1 MLTHRTATMTHTP
14 RSLSRFSRS
23 LWLTLAAFVVFAM
36 VFGAYVLAEKRI
48 DRANELRLRSYLMA
62 NELRESSDDL
72 TRMVRTYVVTGDPS
86 YKQRYLK
93 ILEVRDGKRPRPAEY
108 AEEYWTPATTMA
120 SGRSPIP
127 GTAVPLLTLMQEAGF
142 TEAEFQKLAQAKANS
157 DALTITEFEAMH
169 LLETANPVTDT
180 VRHQASMKLH
190 DEAYHRAKAGIMTPI
205 DEFIRM
211 MDARTLATV
220 REAETLAT
228 LTRIVFVG
236 FGLLLLFMLAFAY
249 RTLRDVLGGTPEDV
263 YKHIAAIGGGDF
275 SSSVPVPKGA
285 ENSVLGWLSETQI
298 KLASIDREH
307 RAAESRNQRL
317 TRLYAALSQCNQAI
331 VRCSSEAELF
341 PQICRDAVTFGG
353 MCMAWIGLLDPET
366 RQLKAVA
373 AFGNGLEYLDGLH
386 ISIDPTVPS
395 GRGPSGI
402 AFRQNQ
408 PFWCQDF
415 LHDPATTAWHARGAE
430 LGWGSSA
437 ALPLHRNGVVIGT
450 FNLYADKPNAFDLA
464 ERNLLMEMATDID
477 FAIDRFVLEE
487 ERTLLENKLL
497 ESEQSSR
504 LVLENALDAVIN
516 MDTQGLVTEWS
527 GGAERLFGYR
537 RDEAVGKV
545 LAELIVPQRDR
556 VAHHNGMLR
565 LLASGQ
571 SQMLGKIIEVKA
583 MHRDGHEIPVE
594 LSVAQI
600 HRGGDTFFSAFIRDI
615 SDRKVAEERIQHLAH
630 FDSLT
635 GLPNRT
641 QLNDHLRFALSLAK
655 RSNGHLALMFLDLD
669 HFKDINDNL
678 GHSVGDALLVE
689 LANRLRTVLR
699 EEDTVS
705 RLGGDEFIVLLPG
718 SDARG
723 AEHVAQK
730 MLELIGEPYR
740 LDPYELSVTGSIG
753 IALYPEDGED
763 LETLSRN
770 ADTAMY
776 RAKNDGRNG
785 YRFFTSE
792 MQARSA
798 RNLQLVNALRYALD
812 RQQLRVHYQPQL
824 SIQDTRVVGAEA
836 LLRWQHPE
844 LGHVSPAEFIPVAE
858 DSGLILQIGAWVLRE
873 AVVQARRWLD
883 DGHPPMVMAVN
894 LSAVQFRHPDLPD
907 LVSRTLDEVGLP
919 PEYLELEL
927 TEGVAMHDPQGAIE
941 VMNKLH
947 DRGVRMSIDDF
958 GTGYSSLSY
967 LKKFKVYK
975 LKIDQSF
982 VRDISTDPEDKAI
995 VSAIIHMARSL
1006 GLQTIA
1012 EGVETESQ
1020 LGYLRDQ
1027 QCDEA
1032 QGYLFSKPLA
1042 ADQFD
1047 ALLQQRGQ
1055 PSENRGA

>member
-1 MLTHRTATMTHTP
+1 MMQSH

-23 LWLTLAAFVVFAM
+23 LWLTLGAFVMFAM
-36 VFGAYVLAEKRI
+36 LFVAYALSEKRI
-48 DRANELRLRSYLMA
+48 DRANELRLRSYLLA

-72 TRMVRTYVVTGDPS
+72 TRLVRTYVITSEPS
-86 YKQRYLK
+86 YKKRYLH
-93 ILEVRDGKRPRPAEY
+93 ILDVRDGKQPRPAEY
-108 AEEYWTPATTMA
+108 AEEYWAPTTSIKSSATAT
-120 SGRSPIP
+120 P
-127 GTAVPLLTLMQEAGF
+127 GTAVPLLTLMREAGF
-142 TEAEFQKLAQAKANS
+142 TDAEFEKLAQAKANS
-157 DALTITEFEAMH
+157 DALTNTELAAMR
-169 LLETANPVTDT
+169 LVETTQPLTDT
-180 VRHQASMKLH
+180 VRQRASLMLH
-190 DEAYHRAKAGIMTPI
+190 DDAYHRAKASIMAPI

-211 MDARTLATV
+211 MDARTLAAV
-220 REAETLAT
+220 HEAETLAT
-228 LTRIVFVG
+228 IVRIVFAVLG
-236 FGLLLLFMLAFAY
+236 MLLVLLIMQAY
-249 RTLRDVLGGTPEDV
+249 RTLRDVLGGSADDL
-263 YKHIAAIGGGDF
+263 YHHIAALGSGDF
-275 SSSVPVPKGA
+275 VSPIPVPDGA
-285 ENSVLGWLSETQI
+285 ENSVLGWLSETRR
-298 KLASIDREH
+298 KLADINSQREE
-307 RAAESRNQRL
+307 AESRNQRL

-331 VRCSSEAELF
+331 VRCSSEGELF
-341 PQICRDAVTFGG
+341 SQICRDAVTFGG
-353 MCMAWIGLLDPET
+353 MQMAWIGLVDPET
-366 RQLKAVA
+366 HQLSPVA
-373 AFGNGLEYLDGLH
+373 AYGNGLEYLEGLH
-386 ISIDPTVPS
+386 ISVDATNPT
-395 GRGPSGI
+395 GRGPSGV

-415 LHDPATTAWHARGAE
+415 LHDPATVAWHARGAE
-430 LGWGSSA
+430 LGWGASA
-437 ALPLHRNGVVIGT
+437 ALPLHRNGSVIGT
-450 FNLYADKPNAFDLA
+450 FNLYADKANAFDLA

-477 FAIDRFVLEE
+477 FAIDRFVLER
-487 ERTLLENKLL
+487 ERMHLENKLL
-497 ESEQSSR
+497 ESEQCSR

-516 MDTQGLVTEWS
+516 MDTRGLVTEWS
-527 GGAERLFGYR
+527 GGAERMFGYR
-537 RDEAVGKV
+537 RDEALGKE
-545 LAELIVPQRDR
+545 LSELIVPQRDR
-556 VAHHNGMLR
+556 MAHSNGMQR
-565 LLASGQ
+565 LLKTGQ
-571 SQMLGKIIEVKA
+571 SVMLGKIIEVDA

-594 LSVAQI
+594 LSVAHIQS
-600 HRGGDTFFSAFIRDI
+600 GDNTFFSAFIRDI
-615 SDRKVAEERIQHLAH
+615 SERKAAEIRIQHLAH
-630 FDSLT
+630 FDALT
-635 GLPNRT
+635 GLPNRA

-678 GHSVGDALLVE
+678 GHSVGDGLLVE
-689 LANRLRTVLR
+689 LSKRLRTVLR

-785 YRFFTSE
+785 FRFFTSE

-798 RNLQLVNALRYALD
+798 RNLLLVNALRYALD
-812 RQQLRVHYQPQL
+812 RQQLHVHYQPQL
-824 SIQDTRVVGAEA
+824 GIRDGQVVGAEA

-844 LGHVSPAEFIPVAE
+844 LGQVSPAEFIPVAE

-873 AVVQARRWLD
+873 AVQQARRWLD
-883 DGHPPMVMAVN
+883 AGHPPMVMAVN

-907 LVSRTLDEVGLP
+907 LVSRILNEVGLP

-927 TEGVAMHDPQGAIE
+927 TEGVAMHDPQAAIE

-947 DRGVRMSIDDF
+947 DLGVRMSIDDF

-1020 LGYLRDQ
+1020 LNYLRDQ

-1032 QGYLFSKPLA
+1032 QGYLFSKPMPVEA
-1042 ADQFD
+1042 FD
-1047 ALLQQRGQ
+1047 TFLRQR
-1055 PSENRGA
+1055 SH